1 MIRKVLIV
9 DDDQILLRALE
20 KKLAKYKETFSM
32 IMCKDGFDAAKM
44 LEGQY
49 VSLIVMDLK
58 MPRMDGIALLA
69 QVKEKY
75 PDIPVIIISGYRTA
89 DLYALAKKKGVVAY
103 ISKPFQVDDLA
114 KVILSTLQKE
124 AEGGTMNNVSPVV
137 FLQLMEMEGKTST
150 IRIVD
155 KKSRRGGVLYFHD
168 GNLID
173 ARMNEIYGIDA
184 AYILFGWEDV
194 TLFIQNECPS
204 RKNVINSDLQP
215 IIMKAVEM
223 KDELDEAAREQGPVA
238 EDEYEKLFMESE
250 KLFEESIIPED
261 SSQLKEESIPDIFKE
276 DEEPVGSAAAP
287 PATGVKLSFEDQ
299 VRTLLEKEVGERCG
313 LEDIYKDEN
322 MKEIVRS
329 FSDLGAL
336 FQFGSLKFAYI
347 QRGKETDQILIP
359 GKGTTVIDLSAKA
372 PQDKIIRVLSEKL
385 HRSS

>member
-32 IMCKDGFDAAKM
+32 IMGKDGFDAVKM
-44 LEGQY
+44 LEEQY

-58 MPRMDGIALLA
+58 MPRMDGITLLA

-155 KKSRRGGVLYFHD
+155 KTSRRGGVLYFQE

-173 ARMNEIYGIDA
+173 ARMNEVYGIDA

-194 TLFIQNECPS
+194 TLYIQNECPP
-204 RKNVINSDLQP
+204 RANVINSDLQP

-223 KDELDEAAREQGPVA
+223 KDDLDERAREDGPVA
-238 EDEYEKLFMESE
+238 DDEYD
-250 KLFEESIIPED
+250 KLFEESEKEFQDSIGLED
-261 SSQLKEESIPDIFKE
+261 FPE
-276 DEEPVGSAAAP
+276 DEEIEEVIEIDEPVGVAP
-287 PATGVKLSFEDQ
+287 SPAKTNVQLPFEIKVKN
-299 VRTLLEKEVGERCG
+299 LLEKEVGESCG
-313 LEDIYKDEN
+313 LEDIYRDQGMN
-322 MKEIVRS
+322 DIVRS
-329 FSDLGAL
+329 FNNVGAL
-336 FQFGSLKFAYI
+336 FNFGHLKAVYI
-347 QRGKETDQILIP
+347 KSGKAIDQILIP
-359 GKGTTVIDLSAKA
+359 GEATTVIDLSARG
-372 PQDKIIRVLSEKL
+372 PHDKIIRVLSDKL
-385 HRSS
+385 QRSK